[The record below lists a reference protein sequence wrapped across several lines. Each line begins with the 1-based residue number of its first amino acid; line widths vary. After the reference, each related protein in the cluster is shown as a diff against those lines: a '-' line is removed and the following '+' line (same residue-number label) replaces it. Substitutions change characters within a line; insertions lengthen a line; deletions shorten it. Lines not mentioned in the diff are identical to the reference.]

1 MLCQL
6 GAVEVEI
13 KQVPAND
20 PDAAALDAALR
31 DEVESRYAGSG
42 GGETGS
48 PLAEAVEPGGVV
60 LLAYAGG
67 DAIGVGALRE
77 FGPGVAEIK
86 RMYVAPANRGSGVAT
101 RLLEELENRARVRG
115 FELVRLDTRDRLA
128 EAIRIYRAAGYREIP
143 DYNGNPRVNRWFEKR
158 LA

>member
-20 PDAAALDAALR
+20 PDAAALGAALR

-77 FGPGVAEIK
+77 FGPGVVEIK

>member
-1 MLCQL
+1 M
-6 GAVEVEI
+6 
-13 KQVPAND
+13 
-20 PDAAALDAALR
+20 
-31 DEVESRYAGSG
+31 
-42 GGETGS
+42 
-48 PLAEAVEPGGVV
+48 
-60 LLAYAGG
+60 LAYAGG

-77 FGPGVAEIK
+77 FAAGVAEIK

-143 DYNGNPRVNRWFEKR
+143 GYNGNPRVNRWFEKR